1 MNAKQ
6 RIETFLKE
14 NNIKGNRFIGRCIL
28 TERGN
33 FILGDIISK
42 DGKVQLLKAN
52 GDRITI
58 NATNPTFE
66 FLEGKFYE
74 FSVYIPAPNA
84 NGKSILVLDLQFN
97 LPAESDINSKDII
110 LKARRET
117 QSKISLADFLSRS
130 NVSNNRFYGRCV
142 QSETGQKMLNDII
155 SKDEG
160 NLLLRDDGDRLS
172 IYISNIDFDFEAD
185 QYYEF
190 SIRIFHKGVNRDE
203 IISVEINENP
213 PVKLDINP
221 YREITRLRYERLDNP
236 EANRMIAHLM
246 REIGKGLYSSKQ
258 RMIFEL
264 LQNADDTPA
273 GDIVSFHIDAYYDY
287 FLVMHNG
294 VPFNQDDV
302 EAITSAAE
310 STKRNDKKKT
320 GYKGIGFKSVFTD
333 SEEVIIK
340 SGGFLFTFKRNHT
353 AYNNF
358 DTFYFGKKRYQE
370 YPALLEEDKLKYAKQ
385 RRTFNGNTDIPWQLI
400 PIWLEE
406 LPQEL
411 NESRL
416 AKYNNNVGFAIKFGR
431 EKVQDYLEAV
441 NYFVE
446 KPHFML
452 FLRHVNLFK
461 SFKNAVT
468 VRKSGEEIVTIEK
481 ITLNGEN
488 LKLIYYKHLID
499 DIPVNDMALSE
510 EGIDIYKKEKVNEY
524 GEVSHYFSSDE
535 EGKQVIE
542 SIPPKLAAFEVTTIS
557 FAAPIVNGN
566 IACEPSY
573 LSGKAFSSFFTY
585 LPMKETR
592 IQLPFLVNADFVPSS
607 NREELQGDN
616 QWNEYIISKIAFNHI
631 RFLRQIANQSI
642 ESGRFEPEYLSLLL
656 SKLLE
661 DDSSIQLLIR
671 KYNEVYTQSLQ
682 VVPFI
687 ISDKESLITLSEVI
701 LDATGISDV
710 LGSNLFYQ
718 ITATEKHLPHPSI
731 NAKYLN
737 YAYLQIDKYSS
748 INLVADLSE
757 EGNLEVLKQEL
768 SALESKRYLNFLKWL
783 NEFCQLYVEDS
794 EWVLTFPFIV
804 VDGIC
809 SSFNDILAADDVF
822 IRSYRTRP
830 IESLLAKLGFKLSS
844 FYIDDYKHLFEK
856 SWLIDSYLHKDIK
869 LYERI
874 ASNAHLSL
882 LSPTEKANLI
892 SFIASLKGIGEVKF
906 ANNLPLFNTQVEQVG
921 LKPLAS
927 LITNK
932 CVGLPKWLLKFVI
945 KEEEENALSQEFRNY
960 LIDESNILELLFC
973 NSVLFEEITTGLSS
987 TDIES
992 LYAYV
997 LKLHSELPADKELP
1011 YTGIPWL
1018 YVPTLQVFQLPSAVY
1033 CPDSLLKLPVEKYKA
1048 VCFVIEGITDEYT
1061 AHSFSLPLIE
1071 KFSLGCKKGAIAKL
1085 ITKSSKHSV
1094 EQSNDFL
1101 DWASTNG
1108 DNSLLEVLQ
1117 FQKDDAEIAF
1127 NHVASCKTY
1136 YTSDTELISLIEDS
1150 PIAKSTL
1157 YLLPSELYDNARSK
1171 IGLMEGEQ
1179 LINHL
1184 LEIGFAKPSFVT
1196 HVRKVKN
1203 EDTSRLF
1210 IAKLES
1216 IDLSSEMV
1224 YNKDSSEHLLFE
1236 LIIDLGKED
1245 DKYFDSLIS
1254 KITIDGHG
1262 LAKKNI
1268 SDEVVFRF
1276 AATDT
1281 IAERRYVLKLSEILP
1296 SYKDETAAL
1305 TKVIGNFVDIK
1316 NTGTLRK
1323 VFKTSQKRT
1332 EDIFNELHS
1341 TQADYLSPHQVMFML
1356 LYQEDKP
1363 KLDFKKGKPDFS
1375 EYYFETNKSEYET
1388 QCIDFISLLFAH
1400 KYPYFKGRFHFK
1412 DLTLNNTIL
1421 DNDYAIDKE
1430 IAPTWL
1436 QRWINDEDKEPKLSF
1451 LNLSG
1456 LNKADSPIMLLRKGL
1471 AENNREIF
1479 QKGLVNLDNPILLSN
1494 TMQWLLKL
1502 QTEKETKYDKIFLKD
1517 LYAKLEEKKLLGVDV
1532 PLAVMVQLDPESYKL
1547 LVKTED
1553 SIFHTLNAGWG
1564 DYSAEIFAS
1573 IIASG
1578 GHVIDDVLPQSL
1590 HKFLKSTNEK
1600 ALIATDGEEI
1610 LGNSSLFSEPYYTKW
1625 QYSAQYPIYIY
1636 NGELLPNKLT
1646 YSTIFTRSIFQG
1658 KVSVVNNTYYV
1669 TSDTADEL
1677 PYPLKGILPN
1687 NIYSDLINVKDEYQ
1701 NKKHKEQYEIS
1712 YSDEEANALKRLF
1725 GDEIPRGFHKD
1736 LNLASLIKGLI
1747 YLSNSGYDVTEAE
1760 EQLKNT
1766 HEYSQLYPVYKEGV
1780 ERGIANALKIKC
1792 RSAKS
1797 GLLYLRASSWQE
1809 LENSNTYLYI
1819 LTGNDNTD
1827 CRFCTTREEVIQDS
1841 KADYRVLRI
1850 EAGNG
1855 VSDIDDIIEGKFD
1868 PENLWLIIRMS
1879 DKKEYKAIFEKI
1891 RNSESSD
1898 TIWNVNIGNESD
1910 D

>member
-6 RIETFLKE
+6 RIDAFLKE
-14 NNIKGNRFIGRCIL
+14 NNIKVNRFIGRCIL

-33 FILGDIISK
+33 LILGDIISK
-42 DGKVQLLKAN
+42 DGYVQLLKAN
-52 GDRITI
+52 GDRITL
-58 NATNPTFE
+58 NATNSTFE
-66 FLEGKFYE
+66 FLAGKFYE

-84 NGKSILVLDLQFN
+84 NGKSIVVLDLQYN
-97 LPAESDINSKDII
+97 LPSESDINSKDII
-110 LKARRET
+110 LKAKGES
-117 QSKISLADFLSRS
+117 QSKLSLADFLLRS
-130 NVSNNRFYGRCV
+130 NVSSNRFYGRCV
-142 QSETGQKMLNDII
+142 QSDSGQKMLNDII
-155 SKDEG
+155 SKNEG

-172 IYISNIDFDFEAD
+172 IYISNIDFNFEAD
-185 QYYEF
+185 RYYEF
-190 SIRIFHKGVNRDE
+190 SIRVFRKGVNRDE
-203 IISVEINENP
+203 IISIEMNENP
-213 PVKLDINP
+213 PIKLDINP
-221 YREITRLRYERLDNP
+221 YKEITRLRYERLDNP

-273 GDIVSFHIDAYYDY
+273 GDIVSFHIDAYNDY

-406 LPQEL
+406 LPREL

-488 LKLIYYKHLID
+488 IKLIYYKHLID
-499 DIPVNDMALSE
+499 DIPVNDKALSE
-510 EGIDIYKKEKVNEY
+510 EGIAIYKKEKVNEY

-542 SIPPKLAAFEVTTIS
+542 SIPPKLAAFEMTSIS
-557 FAAPIVNGN
+557 LAAPIINGN
-566 IACEPSY
+566 ISCEPAY
-573 LSGKAFSSFFTY
+573 LTGKDFSSFYTY

-616 QWNEYIISKIAFNHI
+616 QWNKYVISKIAFNHI

-661 DDSSIQLLIR
+661 DDSSIQLLIG
-671 KYNEVYTQSLQ
+671 KYNDVYAQSLQ
-682 VVPFI
+682 VVPFV
-687 ISDKESLITLSEVI
+687 ISDKETLITISEVI

-718 ITATEKHLPHPSI
+718 IAATEKHLPHPSI

-748 INLVADLSE
+748 INLIADLCE
-757 EGNLEVLKQEL
+757 EDNLEVLKQEL
-768 SALESKRYLNFLKWL
+768 LALESKRYLSFVKWL

-794 EWVLTFPFIV
+794 EWVLSFPFIV
-804 VDGIC
+804 VDDIC
-809 SSFNDILAADDVF
+809 LSFNDILTVDDNF

-830 IESLLAKLGFKLSS
+830 IENILAKLGFKLSS
-844 FYIDDYKHLFEK
+844 FYIDDYKYLFEK
-856 SWLIDSYLHKDIK
+856 SWHIDSYLHKDIK

-874 ASNAHLSL
+874 ASNTNLSL
-882 LSPTEKANLI
+882 LSPTEKASLI
-892 SFIASLKGIGEVKF
+892 SFISSLKGIGEVKF
-906 ANNLPLFNTQVEQVG
+906 ANNLPLFNTQVEKVG

-932 CVGLPKWLLKFVI
+932 CEGLPKWLLKFVI
-945 KEEEENALSQEFRNY
+945 NEEEENALSQEFSNY

-973 NSVLFEEITTGLSS
+973 NSVLFEEITNGLSS

-992 LYAYV
+992 FYDYV
-997 LKLHSELPADKELP
+997 LKLHSVLPADKELS

-1018 YVPTLQVFQLPSAVY
+1018 YVSALQLFQLPSAVY
-1033 CPDSLLKLPVEKYKA
+1033 CPDSLLKLTAEKYQA
-1048 VCFVIEGITDEYT
+1048 ICPVIEGLTNEYT
-1061 AHSFSLPLIE
+1061 AHSLSLPLIE
-1071 KFSLGCKKGAIAKL
+1071 KFSLGCKKGSIAKL
-1085 ITKSSKHSV
+1085 ITKSSKHSI
-1094 EQSNDFL
+1094 EQTNDFL

-1108 DNSLLEVLQ
+1108 DNSLLEVIQ
-1117 FQKDDAEIAF
+1117 FQKGDDLLTL
-1127 NHVASCKTY
+1127 NPVANCKTY
-1136 YTSDTELISLIEDS
+1136 YTNDKELIDLIDGS
-1150 PIAKSTL
+1150 PIGKSTL
-1157 YLLPSELYDNARSK
+1157 NLLPSELYANTRSK
-1171 IGLMEGEQ
+1171 IGLIEGEQ

-1184 LEIGFAKPSFVT
+1184 LEIGFATLSFVT

-1203 EDTSRLF
+1203 EETGRLF
-1210 IAKLES
+1210 VQRLGS
-1216 IDLSSEMV
+1216 IDLSSEIV
-1224 YNKDSSEHLLFE
+1224 YNKESAEHLLFE

-1262 LAKKNI
+1262 LSKKNI
-1268 SDEVVFRF
+1268 SDEVIFRF
-1276 AATDT
+1276 PATDT

-1341 TQADYLSPHQVMFML
+1341 IQLDCLLPQQVMFLL

-1375 EYYFETNKSEYET
+1375 EYYFETDKSKYEAH
-1388 QCIDFISLLFAH
+1388 CIDFISLLFAL
-1400 KYPYFKGRFHFK
+1400 KYPYFKGRFEFK
-1412 DLTLNNTIL
+1412 DLTLQNTIL
-1421 DNDYAIDKE
+1421 DNDYAVDKE
-1430 IAPTWL
+1430 FAPAWL
-1436 QRWINDEDKEPKLSF
+1436 QKWMNDQEKEPKLAF
-1451 LNLSG
+1451 LHLAG
-1456 LNKADSPIMLLRKGL
+1456 LNKADSPIILLRKGL
-1471 AENNREIF
+1471 AKKNREVF
-1479 QKGLVNLDNPILLSN
+1479 QKGLVNLDNSILLSN
-1494 TMQWLLKL
+1494 TMLWLLKL
-1502 QTEKETKYDKIFLKD
+1502 QNEKQASFDKVFLKD
-1517 LYAKLEEKKLLGVDV
+1517 LYAKIEEKKLLGVDT
-1532 PLAVMVQLDPESYKL
+1532 PLAVMAQLNPESYKL
-1547 LVKTED
+1547 VVKTEN
-1553 SIFHTLNAGWG
+1553 SIYHTLNSGWG
-1564 DYSAEIFAS
+1564 DYSAEIFTS
-1573 IIASG
+1573 IIESG
-1578 GHVIDDVLPQSL
+1578 GHIINDVLPENL
-1590 HKFLKSTNEK
+1590 HKALTSTNEK
-1600 ALIATDGEEI
+1600 AMIATDGEKI
-1610 LGNSSLFSEPYYTKW
+1610 LGNSNLFSEPYYTKW
-1625 QYSAQYPIYIY
+1625 QHSARYTIYIY
-1636 NGELLPNKLT
+1636 NGELLPNKLS
-1646 YSTIFTRSIFQG
+1646 YSKIFTKCIFQG
-1658 KVSVVNNTYYV
+1658 KVSVVSNNYFV

-1687 NIYSDLINVKDEYQ
+1687 DMYTDLIRVKDEYQ
-1701 NKKHKEQYEIS
+1701 NTKHKEQYEVS

-1736 LNLASLIKGLI
+1736 LNLASLIKGMI

-1760 EQLKNT
+1760 EKLKNT
-1766 HEYSQLYPVYKEGV
+1766 HEYSQLYPVYKAGV
-1780 ERGIANALKIKC
+1780 EREISNALKIKC

-1827 CRFCTTREEVIQDS
+1827 CRFCTTREEVIRDS

-1855 VSDIDDIIEGKFD
+1855 VSDIDDIIEGKFS
-1868 PENLWLIIRMS
+1868 PENLWLIIRIS
-1879 DKKEYKAIFEKI
+1879 DRKEYKAIFEKI
-1891 RNSESSD
+1891 RNSESAD
-1898 TIWNVNIGNESD
+1898 TILNAKMGSELD

>member
-6 RIETFLKE
+6 RIEAFLKE
-14 NNIKGNRFIGRCIL
+14 NNLKGNRFIGRCIL

-33 FILGDIISK
+33 LILGDILSK
-42 DGKVQLLKAN
+42 DGHSQLFKPN
-52 GDRITI
+52 GERVTI
-58 NATNPTFE
+58 NSTNTTFE

-84 NGKSILVLDLQFN
+84 NGKSIVVLDLQFN
-97 LPAESDINSKDII
+97 LPSESDINSKDII
-110 LKARRET
+110 IKAKRES
-117 QSKISLADFLSRS
+117 QSKLSLADFLLRS
-130 NVSNNRFYGRCV
+130 NVSNNRFYGRCA
-142 QSETGQKMLNDII
+142 QSESGQKMLNDII
-155 SKDEG
+155 SKNEG

-185 QYYEF
+185 RYYEF
-190 SIRIFHKGVNRDE
+190 SIRVFHRGVNRDE
-203 IISVEINENP
+203 IISIEMNENP

-221 YREITRLRYERLDNP
+221 YKEITRLRYERLDNP

-273 GDIVSFHIDAYYDY
+273 GDIVSFHIDAYNDY

-358 DTFYFGKKRYQE
+358 DTFYFGKKRYHE
-370 YPALLEEDKLKYAKQ
+370 YPALLEEDKLKYARQ

-406 LPQEL
+406 LPGEL

-431 EKVQDYLEAV
+431 EKVQDYFEAV

-461 SFKNAVT
+461 SLRPLVT

-488 LKLIYYKHLID
+488 LKLVYYKYLID
-499 DIPVNDMALSE
+499 DIPVNDNALSE
-510 EGIDIYKKEKVNEY
+510 EGIAIYKKEIVNEY

-542 SIPPKLAAFEVTTIS
+542 SIPPKLAAFEMTSIS

-566 IACEPSY
+566 ISCEPAY
-573 LSGKAFSSFFTY
+573 LSGKAFSSFYTY
-585 LPMKETR
+585 LPMKEIR

-616 QWNEYIISKIAFNHI
+616 QWNEYVISKIAFNHI
-631 RFLRQIANQSI
+631 RFVRQIANQSI

-661 DDSSIQLLIR
+661 DDSSVQLLIG
-671 KYNEVYTQSLQ
+671 KYNEVYAQSLQ
-682 VVPFI
+682 VVPFV
-687 ISDKESLITLSEVI
+687 ISDKETLITISEII
-701 LDATGISDV
+701 LDATGISDI

-718 ITATEKHLPHPSI
+718 IAATDKHLPHPLI

-737 YAYLQIDKYSS
+737 YTYLQIDKYSS
-748 INLVADLSE
+748 INLIANLSE
-757 EGNLEVLKQEL
+757 EDALEILKQEL
-768 SALESKRYLNFLKWL
+768 SALETIRYLSFVKWL

-794 EWVLTFPFIV
+794 VWVLSFPFIV
-804 VDGIC
+804 VHTKC
-809 SSFNDILAADDVF
+809 LSFNDILIVDDIF

-830 IESLLAKLGFKLSS
+830 IENLLAKMGFKLSS
-844 FYIDDYKHLFEK
+844 FYIDDYKYLFEK
-856 SWLIDSYLHKDIK
+856 SRHIDSYLHKDIK
-869 LYERI
+869 LYERL
-874 ASNAHLSL
+874 ASNANLSL
-882 LSPTEKANLI
+882 LSPTEKASLI
-892 SFIASLKGIGEVKF
+892 SFIESLKGIGEVKF
-906 ANNLPLFNTQVEQVG
+906 ANTLPLFNTRAEQAG

-932 CVGLPKWLLKFVI
+932 CAGIPKWLLKFVI
-945 KEEEENALSQEFRNY
+945 NEEEENALYQEFRNY

-973 NSVLFEEITTGLSS
+973 NSVLFEEISNGLSS

-992 LYAYV
+992 FYAYV
-997 LKLHSELPADKELP
+997 LKLHSELPADNELL

-1018 YVPTLQVFQLPSAVY
+1018 YVPALQAFQLPSAVY
-1033 CPDSLLKLPVEKYKA
+1033 CPDSLSNLPVEKYKA
-1048 VCFVIEGITDEYT
+1048 VCPVIEAITNEYT
-1061 AHSFSLPLIE
+1061 THSISLPLIE

-1085 ITKSSKHSV
+1085 IAKSSKHSI

-1101 DWASTNG
+1101 DWAFSNG
-1108 DNSLLEVLQ
+1108 DNSLLEALQ
-1117 FQKDDAEIAF
+1117 IQKGDDQFTF
-1127 NHVASCKTY
+1127 NHVANFKTY
-1136 YTSDTELISLIEDS
+1136 FTNDKELIALIDAR
-1150 PIAKSTL
+1150 PIGKSTL
-1157 YLLPSELYDNARSK
+1157 HLLPSELYDNTRSK
-1171 IGLMEGEQ
+1171 IGLIEDQQ

-1184 LEIGFAKPSFVT
+1184 LEIGFATLSFVK
-1196 HVRKVKN
+1196 HVRNVKN
-1203 EDTSRLF
+1203 EEIGRLF
-1210 IAKLES
+1210 VEKLAS
-1216 IDLSSEMV
+1216 IDLSSEII
-1224 YNKDSSEHLLFE
+1224 YNKESAEHLLFE
-1236 LIIDLGKED
+1236 MIIDLGKED
-1245 DKYFDSLIS
+1245 DKYFDSLIT

-1262 LAKKNI
+1262 LSKKNI

-1276 AATDT
+1276 HATDT
-1281 IAERRYVLKLSEILP
+1281 IPERRYVLKLSDILP

-1305 TKVIGNFVDIK
+1305 TKVIGNFIDIK

-1323 VFKTSQKRT
+1323 VFKTSQKKT

-1341 TQADYLSPHQVMFML
+1341 IKLDCLLPQHVMFLL

-1375 EYYFETNKSEYET
+1375 EYYFEKDPIKYASLSIE
-1388 QCIDFISLLFAH
+1388 FLSLLYRF
-1400 KYPYFKGRFHFK
+1400 KYIFFK
-1412 DLTLNNTIL
+1412 DRFFFEDL
-1421 DNDYAIDKE
+1421 DF
-1430 IAPTWL
+1430 
-1436 QRWINDEDKEPKLSF
+1436 EDKIFNENYAHHDELLPEWTNRWLADGERESKITF
-1451 LNLSG
+1451 LALVG
-1456 LNKADSPIMLLRKGL
+1456 LNMNDSHILMLRRGL
-1471 AENNREIF
+1471 EKNDLEEF
-1479 QKGLVNLDNPILLSN
+1479 QKGLINVDNSILLKN
-1494 TMQWLLKL
+1494 TLFWLFNMKTNEIIIYKALLK
-1502 QTEKETKYDKIFLKD
+1502 E
-1517 LYAKLEEKKLLGVDV
+1517 LYQKLEKRGLLSLDL
-1532 PLAVMVQLDPESYKL
+1532 PLAVLLQFGSDSYKL
-1547 LVKTED
+1547 VLKSD
-1553 SIFHTLNAGWG
+1553 NDKFHTLNEGWG
-1564 DYSAEIFAS
+1564 NFGQEVFKS
-1573 IIASG
+1573 IMQ
-1578 GHVIDDVLPQSL
+1578 HNHFVIDDVLPPKL
-1590 HKFLKSTNEK
+1590 HRILKSENQEVIIEPDLEKLMLKSSEFNEQYYLKWK
-1600 ALIATDGEEI
+1600 AQYSSVIYIYVGEKLPCKAI
-1610 LGNSSLFSEPYYTKW
+1610 YSSLFSLDIQEGKI
-1625 QYSAQYPIYIY
+1625 A
-1636 NGELLPNKLT
+1636 GHENK
-1646 YSTIFTRSIFQG
+1646 YFI
-1658 KVSVVNNTYYV
+1658 
-1669 TSDTADEL
+1669 TSDEAPALPFILRDEL
-1677 PYPLKGILPN
+1677 PRK
-1687 NIYSDLINVKDEYQ
+1687 
-1701 NKKHKEQYEIS
+1701 QYEDLRNIHADFEIKKNREGS
-1712 YSDEEANALKRLF
+1712 HFTYSDEETNALKRLF
-1725 GDEIPRGFHKD
+1725 GDEIPSNFHKN

-1747 YLSNSGYDVTEAE
+1747 YLSCNGYDVTEAE
-1760 EQLKNT
+1760 EKLKNT
-1766 HEYSQLYPVYKEGV
+1766 HEYSQLYPVYKAGV
-1780 ERGIANALKIKC
+1780 EREIANALKIKC
-1792 RSAKS
+1792 RSAKD

-1809 LENSNTYLYI
+1809 LENSSTYLYI

-1827 CRFCTTREEVIQDS
+1827 CRFCTSREDVIRDS

-1850 EAGNG
+1850 KAGNG
-1855 VSDIDDIIEGKFD
+1855 VADIDDIIEGNFNPK
-1868 PENLWLIIRMS
+1868 NLWLIIRMS
-1879 DKKEYKAIFEKI
+1879 DKKEYKALFEKI

-1898 TIWNVNIGNESD
+1898 TIWNVNIGNESED
-1910 D
+1910 

>member
-6 RIETFLKE
+6 RIEAFLKE

-33 FILGDIISK
+33 LILGDIISK
-42 DGKVQLLKAN
+42 DGHVQLLKAN

-58 NATNPTFE
+58 NATNSTFE

-74 FSVYIPAPNA
+74 FSVYLPAPNA
-84 NGKSILVLDLQFN
+84 NGKSIVVLDLQFN
-97 LPAESDINSKDII
+97 LPSESDINSKDII
-110 LKARRET
+110 IKAKRES
-117 QSKISLADFLSRS
+117 QSKLSLAKFLLRS

-142 QSETGQKMLNDII
+142 QSESGQKMLNDII
-155 SKDEG
+155 SKNEG

-172 IYISNIDFDFEAD
+172 IYISNIDFDIEAD
-185 QYYEF
+185 RYYEF
-190 SIRIFHKGVNRDE
+190 SIRVFHKGINRDE
-203 IISVEINENP
+203 IISIEMNENP

-221 YREITRLRYERLDNP
+221 YKEITRLRYERLDNP

-273 GDIVSFHIDAYYDY
+273 GDIVSFHIDAYNDY

-406 LPQEL
+406 LPREL

-481 ITLNGEN
+481 ITLNGVN
-488 LKLIYYKHLID
+488 LKLIYYKHLIG
-499 DIPVNDMALSE
+499 DIPVNDKALSE
-510 EGIDIYKKEKVNEY
+510 EGIAIYKKEKVNEY

-542 SIPPKLAAFEVTTIS
+542 SIPPKLAAFEMTSIS
-557 FAAPIVNGN
+557 FAAPIINGN
-566 IACEPSY
+566 ISCEPAY
-573 LSGKAFSSFFTY
+573 LTGKAFSSFYTY

-616 QWNEYIISKIAFNHI
+616 QWNEYVISKIAFNHI
-631 RFLRQIANQSI
+631 RFLGQIANQSI

-656 SKLLE
+656 SRLLE
-661 DDSSIQLLIR
+661 DDSSIQLLIG
-671 KYNEVYTQSLQ
+671 KYNDVYAQSLQ
-682 VVPFI
+682 VVPFV
-687 ISDKESLITLSEVI
+687 ISDKKTLITISEVI
-701 LDATGISDV
+701 LDVTGISDV

-718 ITATEKHLPHPSI
+718 IAATEKHLPHPSI

-748 INLVADLSE
+748 INLIADLCE
-757 EGNLEVLKQEL
+757 EDNLEVLKQEL
-768 SALESKRYLNFLKWL
+768 LALESKRYLSFVKWL

-794 EWVLTFPFIV
+794 EWVLSFPFIV
-804 VDGIC
+804 VDDIC
-809 SSFNDILAADDVF
+809 LSFNDILTVDDIF

-830 IESLLAKLGFKLSS
+830 IENLLAKLGFKLSS
-844 FYIDDYKHLFEK
+844 FYIDDYKYLFEK
-856 SWLIDSYLHKDIK
+856 SLHIDSYLHKDIK
-869 LYERI
+869 LYERL
-874 ASNAHLSL
+874 ASNANLSL
-882 LSPTEKANLI
+882 LSPTEKASLI
-892 SFIASLKGIGEVKF
+892 SFISSLKGIGEVKF
-906 ANNLPLFNTQVEQVG
+906 ANNLPLFNTQAEKVG
-921 LKPLAS
+921 LKPLAN

-932 CVGLPKWLLKFVI
+932 CKGLPKWLLKFVI
-945 KEEEENALSQEFRNY
+945 NEEEENALSQEFRNY

-973 NSVLFEEITTGLSS
+973 NSVLFEEITNGLSS

-992 LYAYV
+992 FYEYV
-997 LKLHSELPADKELP
+997 LKLHSVIPADKELS
-1011 YTGIPWL
+1011 YIGIPWL
-1018 YVPTLQVFQLPSAVY
+1018 YVPALQAFQLPSLVY
-1033 CPDSLLKLPVEKYKA
+1033 CPDSLSKLPLDKYKA
-1048 VCFVIEGITDEYT
+1048 VCPVIEAITNEYT
-1061 AHSFSLPLIE
+1061 AHSISLALIE

-1085 ITKSSKHSV
+1085 IAKSSKHSI

-1117 FQKDDAEIAF
+1117 FQKGDDQLTFI
-1127 NHVASCKTY
+1127 HVANCKAY
-1136 YTSDTELISLIEDS
+1136 YTNDKELIALIDGS
-1150 PIAKSTL
+1150 PIGKSTL
-1157 YLLPSELYDNARSK
+1157 NLLPSEVYDNTRSK
-1171 IGLMEGEQ
+1171 IGLIEGEQ

-1184 LEIGFAKPSFVT
+1184 LEIGFATLSFVT

-1203 EDTSRLF
+1203 EETGRLF
-1210 IAKLES
+1210 VQNLGS
-1216 IDLSSEMV
+1216 IDLSSEIV
-1224 YNKDSSEHLLFE
+1224 YNKESAEHLLFE

-1254 KITIDGHG
+1254 KITIDGHR
-1262 LAKKNI
+1262 LSKKNI

-1305 TKVIGNFVDIK
+1305 TKVIGNFVDIN
-1316 NTGTLRK
+1316 NTGSLRK

-1341 TQADYLSPHQVMFML
+1341 IQLDCLSPQQVMFLL

-1363 KLDFKKGKPDFS
+1363 NLDFKKGKSDFS
-1375 EYYFETNKSEYET
+1375 EYYFETDKSKYET

-1400 KYPYFKGRFHFK
+1400 KYPYFKGRFQFK
-1412 DLTLNNTIL
+1412 DLTLQNTIL
-1421 DNDYAIDKE
+1421 DSDYAIEKE
-1430 IAPTWL
+1430 LAPAWL
-1436 QRWINDEDKEPKLSF
+1436 QKWLNDAERESKLSF
-1451 LNLSG
+1451 LNLLG

-1471 AENNREIF
+1471 AERNREIF

-1517 LYAKLEEKKLLGVDV
+1517 LYAKLEEKKLLGIDV
-1532 PLAVMVQLDPESYKL
+1532 PLAVMVELNPESYKL
-1547 LVKTED
+1547 VVKTDD

-1573 IIASG
+1573 IIESG
-1578 GHVIDDVLPQSL
+1578 GHVIDDVLPESL
-1590 HKFLKSTNEK
+1590 HKFVKSTNEK
-1600 ALIATDGEEI
+1600 TLIATDEERI
-1610 LGNSSLFSEPYYTKW
+1610 LGDSTLFSEPYYSKW
-1625 QYSAQYPIYIY
+1625 QHCAQYPIYIC

-1646 YSTIFTRSIFQG
+1646 YSKIFTKCIFQG
-1658 KVSVVNNTYYV
+1658 KVSVVSNTYYV
-1669 TSDTADEL
+1669 TSDIADEL

-1687 NIYSDLINVKDEYQ
+1687 NIYTDLINVKDEYQ
-1701 NKKHKEQYEIS
+1701 NKKHKEQYEVS

-1725 GDEIPRGFHKD
+1725 GDEVPRGFHKD

-1747 YLSNSGYDVTEAE
+1747 YLSCNGYDVTEAE
-1760 EQLKNT
+1760 EKLKNT
-1766 HEYSQLYPVYKEGV
+1766 HEYSQLYPVYKAGV
-1780 ERGIANALKIKC
+1780 DKEIANALKIKC

-1819 LTGNDNTD
+1819 LTGNDNAN
-1827 CRFCTTREEVIQDS
+1827 CRLCTTREEVIRDS

-1855 VSDIDDIIEGKFD
+1855 VSDIDDIIEGRFD
-1868 PENLWLIIRMS
+1868 SANLWLIIRMS
-1879 DKKEYKAIFEKI
+1879 DEKKYKSIFEKI
-1891 RNSESSD
+1891 RDSESSD
-1898 TIWNVNIGNESD
+1898 TIWNVNIGNESED
-1910 D
+1910 

>member
-6 RIETFLKE
+6 RVESFLKE

-28 TERGN
+28 TERGSL
-33 FILGDIISK
+33 IIGDIISK
-42 DGKVQLLKAN
+42 DGHVQLLKAN

-58 NATNPTFE
+58 NATNSTFD
-66 FLEGKFYE
+66 FLESKFYE

-84 NGKSILVLDLQFN
+84 NGKSIVVLDLQFN
-97 LPAESDINSKDII
+97 LPSESDINSKDII
-110 LKARRET
+110 IKAKRES
-117 QSKISLADFLSRS
+117 QSKLSLADYLLRS

-142 QSETGQKMLNDII
+142 QSESGQKMLNDIM
-155 SKDEG
+155 SKNGG

-172 IYISNIDFDFEAD
+172 IYISNIDFDFKAD
-185 QYYEF
+185 RYYEF
-190 SIRIFHKGVNRDE
+190 SIRVFHKGVNRDE
-203 IISVEINENP
+203 IISIEMNENP

-221 YREITRLRYERLDNP
+221 YKEITRLRYERLDNP

-273 GDIVSFHIDAYYDY
+273 GDIVSFHIDAYNDY

-340 SGGFLFTFKRNHT
+340 SGGFLFTFKRNYT
-353 AYNNF
+353 SYNNF

-406 LPQEL
+406 LPREL

-499 DIPVNDMALSE
+499 DIPVNDKALSE
-510 EGIDIYKKEKVNEY
+510 EGIAIYKKEKVNEY

-535 EGKQVIE
+535 EGNQVIE
-542 SIPPKLAAFEVTTIS
+542 SIPPKLAAFEMTSIS
-557 FAAPIVNGN
+557 FAAPIINTN
-566 IACEPSY
+566 ISCEPAY
-573 LSGKAFSSFFTY
+573 LTGKAFSSFYTY

-592 IQLPFLVNADFVPSS
+592 LQLPFLVNADFVPSS

-616 QWNEYIISKIAFNHI
+616 QWNEYVISKIAFNHI

-661 DDSSIQLLIR
+661 DDSSIQLLIG
-671 KYNEVYTQSLQ
+671 KYNDVYAQSLQ
-682 VVPFI
+682 VVPFV
-687 ISDKESLITLSEVI
+687 ISDKETLITISEVI
-701 LDATGISDV
+701 LDTTGISDV

-718 ITATEKHLPHPSI
+718 ISATEKHLPHPSI

-748 INLVADLSE
+748 INLIGDLCE
-757 EGNLEVLKQEL
+757 EDNLEVLKQEL
-768 SALESKRYLNFLKWL
+768 LALESKRYLSFAKWL

-794 EWVLTFPFIV
+794 EWVLSFPFIV

-809 SSFNDILAADDVF
+809 LSFNDILTVDDIF
-822 IRSYRTRP
+822 IRYYRTRP
-830 IESLLAKLGFKLSS
+830 IENLLAKLGFKLSS
-844 FYIDDYKHLFEK
+844 FYIDDYKYLFEK
-856 SWLIDSYLHKDIK
+856 SWHIDSYLHKDIK

-874 ASNAHLSL
+874 ASNTNLSL
-882 LSPTEKANLI
+882 LSPTEKASLI
-892 SFIASLKGIGEVKF
+892 SFISSLKGIGEVKF
-906 ANNLPLFNTQVEQVG
+906 AINLPLFNTQVDKVG

-932 CVGLPKWLLKFVI
+932 CEVLPKWLLKFVI
-945 KEEEENALSQEFRNY
+945 NEEEENALSQEFRNY

-973 NSVLFEEITTGLSS
+973 NSVLFEEITNGLSS

-992 LYAYV
+992 FYDYV
-997 LKLHSELPADKELP
+997 LKLQSVLPADKELS
-1011 YTGIPWL
+1011 YTGIAWL
-1018 YVPTLQVFQLPSAVY
+1018 YVPALQLFQLPSAVY
-1033 CPDSLLKLPVEKYKA
+1033 CPDSLLNLTADKYQTI
-1048 VCFVIEGITDEYT
+1048 CPVIEGLTNEYT
-1061 AHSFSLPLIE
+1061 AHSISLPLIE
-1071 KFSLGCKKGAIAKL
+1071 KFSLGCKKGTIAKL
-1085 ITKSSKHSV
+1085 IAKSSKHSIK
-1094 EQSNDFL
+1094 QSNDFL
-1101 DWASTNG
+1101 DWASSNG

-1117 FQKDDAEIAF
+1117 FQKVDDQLIF
-1127 NHVASCKTY
+1127 YHVANCKTY
-1136 YTSDTELISLIEDS
+1136 YTNDKELIALIDDS
-1150 PIAKSTL
+1150 PNGKITL
-1157 YLLPSELYDNARSK
+1157 NLLPFELYDNTRLK
-1171 IGLMEGEQ
+1171 IGLIEGEQ

-1184 LEIGFAKPSFVT
+1184 LEIGFATLSFVT

-1203 EDTSRLF
+1203 EETGRLF
-1210 IAKLES
+1210 VQNLGS
-1216 IDLSSEMV
+1216 IDLSSEVV
-1224 YNKDSSEHLLFE
+1224 YNKESAEHLLFE

-1262 LAKKNI
+1262 LSKKNI
-1268 SDEVVFRF
+1268 SDEVIFRF
-1276 AATDT
+1276 PATDT

-1341 TQADYLSPHQVMFML
+1341 IQLDFLSPHQVMFLL

-1363 KLDFKKGKPDFS
+1363 KLDFRKGKLDFD
-1375 EYYFETNKSEYET
+1375 EYYFDKDPLEFSHLSSKFMSLVFEQKYTFFKERFFFSNLDFEDKILNKNYACDQE
-1388 QCIDFISLLFAH
+1388 LL
-1400 KYPYFKGRFHFK
+1400 
-1412 DLTLNNTIL
+1412 
-1421 DNDYAIDKE
+1421 
-1430 IAPTWL
+1430 PTWINN
-1436 QRWINDEDKEPKLSF
+1436 WIAEGEIESKIAF
-1451 LNLSG
+1451 LGLVG
-1456 LNKADSPIMLLRKGL
+1456 LNKDDSSIVMLRKGL
-1471 AENNREIF
+1471 ENNNHDDF
-1479 QKGLVNLDNPILLSN
+1479 QKGLVNVDNSILLQN
-1494 TMQWLLKL
+1494 TLSWLFKKQSEDGIILRNAL
-1502 QTEKETKYDKIFLKD
+1502 LKD
-1517 LYAKLEEKKLLGVDV
+1517 LYQKLDKRGLLSFEL
-1532 PLAVMVQLDPESYKL
+1532 PLATLDQFGLDSYKL
-1547 LVKTED
+1547 IVKQD
-1553 SIFHTLNAGWG
+1553 DDKFHTVNDGWG
-1564 DYSAEIFAS
+1564 IYGQEVFNCIQQRNEF
-1573 IIASG
+1573 I
-1578 GHVIDDVLPQSL
+1578 IDDVLPSKL
-1590 HKFLKSTNEK
+1590 HRILKSENQGVFIEPDLDKLMLKCSEFNEPYYLKWK
-1600 ALIATDGEEI
+1600 AQSSNHIYIYDGELLPCKAI
-1610 LGNSSLFSEPYYTKW
+1610 YSSLFSLDIQEGKIA
-1625 QYSAQYPIYIY
+1625 SH
-1636 NGELLPNKLT
+1636 ENK
-1646 YSTIFTRSIFQG
+1646 YFI
-1658 KVSVVNNTYYV
+1658 
-1669 TSDTADEL
+1669 TSDEAPALPFILKDEL
-1677 PYPLKGILPN
+1677 PRKVYEELR
-1687 NIYSDLINVKDEYQ
+1687 NIHAEFEI
-1701 NKKHKEQYEIS
+1701 KKNREGS
-1712 YSDEEANALKRLF
+1712 LFTYSDEETNALKRIF
-1725 GDEIPRGFHKD
+1725 GDEIPSNFHKN

-1747 YLSNSGYDVTEAE
+1747 YLSKNGYDVTEAE
-1760 EQLKNT
+1760 EKLKRT
-1766 HEYSQLYPVYKEGV
+1766 HEYSQLYPVYKAD
-1780 ERGIANALKIKC
+1780 INKHISNALKIKC
-1792 RSAKS
+1792 RSAKD

-1809 LENSNTYLYI
+1809 LENSSTYLYI

-1827 CRFCTTREEVIQDS
+1827 CRFCTSREDVIRDS

-1850 EAGNG
+1850 KAGNG
-1855 VSDIDDIIEGKFD
+1855 VADIDDIIEGNFNPK
-1868 PENLWLIIRMS
+1868 NLWLIIRMS
-1879 DKKEYKAIFEKI
+1879 DKKEYKALFEKI

-1898 TIWNVNIGNESD
+1898 TIWNVNIGNETED
-1910 D
+1910 